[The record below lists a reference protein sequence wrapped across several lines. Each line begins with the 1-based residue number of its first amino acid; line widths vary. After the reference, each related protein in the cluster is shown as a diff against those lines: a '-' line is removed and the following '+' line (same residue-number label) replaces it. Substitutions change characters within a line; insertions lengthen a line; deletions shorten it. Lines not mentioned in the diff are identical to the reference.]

1 MSDRETVRQVEWRP
15 DLVEKLAL
23 YLIAD
28 PEATKRDLVEDVMAA
43 LDGGVTCVQL
53 RAKRLGDADAWR
65 LAIQLREQC
74 RYRRAL
80 FIVNDRVD
88 LAVAAQ
94 ADGVHLGV
102 NDLPPV
108 AARKIAGPEFVV
120 GYSPQAAWQ
129 AASAIQQGAHYIGAG
144 PVFATTSKDDAGEPI
159 GPAGL
164 TEWAAAAGVPTVG
177 IGGIT
182 VENAGEVIRAGAV
195 GVSVISAILGAAD
208 PGEAARRL
216 SGAVREAQR
225 GARR

>member
-1 MSDRETVRQVEWRP
+1 MTAGDEQRRARRVELRP

-23 YLIAD
+23 YRVAD

-74 RYRRAL
+74 RYRQAL

-88 LAVAAQ
+88 LALAAQ

-102 NDLPPV
+102 NDLPLV
-108 AARKIAGPEFVV
+108 AARKIAGPDFVM

-144 PVFATTSKDDAGEPI
+144 PVFATASKADAGEPI

-164 TEWAAAAGVPTVG
+164 REWATAAGVPTVG

-182 VENAGEVIRAGAV
+182 AENAAEVIRAGAV
-195 GVSVISAILGAAD
+195 GVSVISAILGADD

-216 SGAVREAQR
+216 SRAVREAR
-225 GARR
+225 G